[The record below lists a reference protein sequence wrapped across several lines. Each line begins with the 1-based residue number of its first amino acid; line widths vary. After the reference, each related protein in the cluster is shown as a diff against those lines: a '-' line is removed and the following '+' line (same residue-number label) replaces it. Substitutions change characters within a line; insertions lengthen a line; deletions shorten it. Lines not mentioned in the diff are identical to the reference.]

1 MEIVQEYL
9 PVVIGVVVIGVFVV
23 GLVLATRT
31 EGGRQALAGGA
42 VKFALAALA
51 LAERWLGTVVGSRSV
66 GRVSNIQQARALLRD
81 RS

>member
-1 MEIVQEYL
+1 MEIVEEYL
-9 PVVIGVVVIGVFVV
+9 PVVIGLVVVGVFVL

-51 LAERWLGTVVGSRSV
+51 LAERWLGSVISSRS
-66 GRVSNIQQARALLRD
+66 GRVSNIQQARALLLKD
-81 RS
+81 GS